1 MKREIDLVEQGML
14 IVIYS
19 IQVQLNYVMS
29 VDDNIY
35 VCP

>member
-1 MKREIDLVEQGML
+1 MKRETDLVEQGML

-19 IQVQLNYVMS
+19 IQLNYVMS